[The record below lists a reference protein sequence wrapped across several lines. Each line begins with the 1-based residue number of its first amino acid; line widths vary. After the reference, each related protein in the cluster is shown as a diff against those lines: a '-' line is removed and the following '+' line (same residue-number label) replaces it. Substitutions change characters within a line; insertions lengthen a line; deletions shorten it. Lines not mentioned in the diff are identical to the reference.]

1 MKLSKHSK
9 MRMRQRTNLNHQE
22 RKVLF
27 RKALDYGKSQNDIH
41 DEKLKEFLIK
51 TAEKN
56 DTKVKLYKGYVF
68 IYSKNAKQ
76 LYTMYRLP
84 KKYLKGDDLDGF
96 IK

>member
-22 RKVLF
+22 RKGLF
-27 RKALDYGKSQNDIH
+27 RKALDYGKSPDNIN
-41 DEKLKEFLIK
+41 DEKLKKYLEK
-51 TAEKN
+51 TADKN
-56 DTKVKLYKGYVF
+56 NTKVKLYNNYVF

-76 LYTMYRLP
+76 LFTIYRLP
-84 KKYLKGDDLDGF
+84 KRFLKGDDLNGS